1 MGEFIDNA
9 AIAAMAAIISNEKL
23 MTQCMDE
30 ASLQKIKLADRVA
43 IMAYDYADAMAA
55 EHKKRFNKTAKVL

>member
-9 AIAAMAAIISNEKL
+9 AIAAMAAIITNEKL

-30 ASLQKIKLADRVA
+30 AALSKIKLTERVA
-43 IMAYDYADAMAA
+43 IMAFDYAYAMRD
-55 EHKKRFNKTAKVL
+55 EHKKRFNKTAKAL